1 MGAVA
6 GIYQEEDKRGH
17 LIFSP
22 SSHRKYNNSAMGDL
36 RVGEAGVSSSFPA
49 AVVVGDDGRPD
60 MSSCTSVT
68 TRPLEVISLLRTIR
82 L

>member
-1 MGAVA
+1 
-6 GIYQEEDKRGH
+6 

-36 RVGEAGVSSSFPA
+36 RVGEEGVSSGFA
-49 AVVVGDDGRPD
+49 AAVVGDDDDGRLE

-68 TRPLEVISLLRTIR
+68 TRPLEVISLLRVIR

>member
-1 MGAVA
+1 
-6 GIYQEEDKRGH
+6 
-17 LIFSP
+17 
-22 SSHRKYNNSAMGDL
+22 MGDL
-36 RVGEAGVSSSFPA
+36 RVGEAGVSSDFPA
-49 AVVVGDDGRPD
+49 AVVVGDDDDGRPD